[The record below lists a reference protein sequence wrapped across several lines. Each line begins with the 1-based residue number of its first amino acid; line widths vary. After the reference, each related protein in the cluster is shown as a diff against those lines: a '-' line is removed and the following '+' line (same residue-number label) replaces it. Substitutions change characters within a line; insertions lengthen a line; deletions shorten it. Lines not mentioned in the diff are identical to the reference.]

1 MKFSP
6 ANSNILIETLPEPKG
21 VMIMVKDNGIGI
33 PDDLKD
39 NIFDPFTMSKRD
51 GTQGEKPFG
60 LGLYISKQ
68 IVEAHEG
75 KIWFKDA
82 DGGGTEFYVELPLN

>member
-1 MKFSP
+1 MRVR
-6 ANSNILIETLPEPKG
+6 IYDTTL
-21 VMIMVKDNGIGI
+21 
-33 PDDLKD
+33 
-39 NIFDPFTMSKRD
+39 RD

-60 LGLYISKQ
+60 LGLYITKQ

-75 KIWFKDA
+75 KIWFKNA